1 MSYLLKG
8 KNTFDPRVF
17 QKEVNLKKKSIQ
29 KGGKNKKKEGKG
41 EDEIVSRERPDYG
54 RSLNRVVPYFFKL
67 YYDYH

>member
-1 MSYLLKG
+1 MG
-8 KNTFDPRVF
+8 KT
-17 QKEVNLKKKSIQ
+17 
-29 KGGKNKKKEGKG
+29 KKKEGKG